1 MKEIEFLQN
10 VIRQESF
17 QQNMGYLQNLFNA
30 KENRQNTVT
39 TTASQKTKVMSS
51 EDLRNN
57 SSSVMKQGDTL
68 SQNNEAGNKTD
79 NKANNVKQRID
90 NQTEAIVVSRNNKIQ
105 NGSLKNKINITKLSL
120 KRNGDDGLI
129 NEVKNPFRHLEN
141 IMSYP
146 KRLRDRMKIH
156 NRD

>member
-1 MKEIEFLQN
+1 
-10 VIRQESF
+10 
-17 QQNMGYLQNLFNA
+17 MGYLENLFNA

-39 TTASQKTKVMSS
+39 TTAGQKTKVMSS

>member
-10 VIRQESF
+10 VIKQESF
-17 QQNMGYLQNLFNA
+17 QQNMGYLENLFNA

-39 TTASQKTKVMSS
+39 TTAGQKTKVMSS

-68 SQNNEAGNKTD
+68 SQSNEAGNKTD

-105 NGSLKNKINITKLSL
+105 NGSLENKIITKLSL

-129 NEVKNPFRHLEN
+129 NEVENPFRHLEN

>member
-10 VIRQESF
+10 VIKQESF
-17 QQNMGYLQNLFNA
+17 QQNMGYLENLFNA

-39 TTASQKTKVMSS
+39 TTAGQKTKVMSS

-57 SSSVMKQGDTL
+57 SSSVLKQGDTL
-68 SQNNEAGNKTD
+68 NQNNEAGNKTD

>member
-1 MKEIEFLQN
+1 
-10 VIRQESF
+10 
-17 QQNMGYLQNLFNA
+17 MGYLENLFNA

-39 TTASQKTKVMSS
+39 TTAGQKTKVMSS

-120 KRNGDDGLI
+120 KRNGEDGLI
-129 NEVKNPFRHLEN
+129 NEVKNPFRHLQN

>member
-1 MKEIEFLQN
+1 MKGIEFLQN
-10 VIRQESF
+10 FIKQESF
-17 QQNMGYLQNLFNA
+17 QQNMGYLENLFNA

-39 TTASQKTKVMSS
+39 TTAGQKTKVMSS

-79 NKANNVKQRID
+79 NKANNFKQRID